1 MRPGLCAAAVLVGT
15 PSEAT
20 GSVEDTPVTP
30 AQSAPSA
37 QQFRVTYYGELMSPA
52 PAGTRPAVPGANG
65 SGVAP
70 FNLYGWLALDLDV
83 FRGFRLLYFQRFL
96 VDLADERSRAAAVSP
111 SLLDPRLGLR
121 RVDIGP
127 VEGLRHTLDLFA
139 QLPATERSRQ
149 AGLLVDAGF
158 RSNAS
163 FAPGHGRWSAGLIT
177 DAFASLY
184 AAGGSGPGVTA
195 ALTPWASIT
204 LTPTLSTQH
213 WVTVPFQGGPNGLS
227 WDYPVKGPYIQN
239 GLGWEFNEYVWLAL
253 FVNNHLSALPTLQNT
268 WVSGWLFLSI

>member
-1 MRPGLCAAAVLVGT
+1 M
-15 PSEAT
+15 
-20 GSVEDTPVTP
+20 TP
-30 AQSAPSA
+30 AQASPGDAT
-37 QQFRVTYYGELMSPA
+37 FRVTYYGELMSPA
-52 PAGTRPAVPGANG
+52 LGATRSAVPGANG
-65 SGVAP
+65 SAVAP

-96 VDLADERSRAAAVSP
+96 VDLADERSGAAAVSP

-121 RVDIGP
+121 RVDTGP
-127 VEGLRHTLDLFA
+127 VEGLRHTLDAFV

-163 FAPGHGRWSAGLIT
+163 FAPSHGRWSAGLIT

-184 AAGGSGPGVTA
+184 AAGGSGPLVTA

-213 WVTVPFQGGPNGLS
+213 WVMVPFQAGREGLS

-239 GLGWEFNEYVWLAL
+239 GVGWEFNEHIWLAL

-268 WVSGWLFLSI
+268 WLSGWLFLSI